1 MQSRIR
7 SGYRIVRSGG
17 LLLVLPALMAL
28 AACTNPTPPAATNAS
43 DGAVRVAGENAGNSG
58 AHSVDAVSDA
68 LGQRLD
74 GILSNRQTGGGAN
87 R

>member
-7 SGYRIVRSGG
+7 TGYRIMRSGG
-17 LLLVLPALMAL
+17 LLLLLPMLMAL
-28 AACTNPTPPAATNAS
+28 AACTNPTPSAAAS
-43 DGAVRVAGENAGNSG
+43 ASSGAVRVAGDNTGNTEP
-58 AHSVDAVSDA
+58 HSVDAVSDA

-74 GILSNRQTGGGAN
+74 GMLNARQTGTNAN